1 MRNIT
6 LLLLLWLLAAC
17 NHGAK
22 TESVKPEATKKVEIT
37 ITGMTCTGCEQ
48 TVTKGALALDGVK
61 EAKASYKDGKAWV
74 TYEDGKV
81 TPEAISASIEN
92 TGYKVTAVSPV
103 N

>member
-1 MRNIT
+1 MKNIT
-6 LLLLLWLLAAC
+6 LLLLIWLFTAC

-22 TESVKPEATKKVEIT
+22 TESGNPEAIQKVEIT

-81 TPEAISASIEN
+81 TPEAITASIEN
-92 TGYKVTAVSPV
+92 TGYKVTAVTPV